1 MSIKENSDDFIV
13 KKKYL
18 CFYRGLWLHIFRRP
32 GINLWISMVLLLSPS
47 SYFHHTTDQ
56 QIERWVVGTRKK
68 DFIQKF
74 NRPKRWQTTVPRNH
88 LTTVRILA
96 SFTLK
101 RDGGCVAGCGKI
113 LSVRSWCSC
122 KPLRRQMLFPVLQLF
137 IHKWMENCYTLKC
150 QNVDHGLLYIFQAVG
165 NILVAKTIEYKS

>member
-1 MSIKENSDDFIV
+1 
-13 KKKYL
+13 
-18 CFYRGLWLHIFRRP
+18 
-32 GINLWISMVLLLSPS
+32 MVLLLSPS

-68 DFIQKF
+68 DFIQKV

-101 RDGGCVAGCGKI
+101 RDGGVW
-113 LSVRSWCSC
+113 LV
-122 KPLRRQMLFPVLQLF
+122 
-137 IHKWMENCYTLKC
+137 
-150 QNVDHGLLYIFQAVG
+150 
-165 NILVAKTIEYKS
+165 VAKFLVSDHDVPVNL